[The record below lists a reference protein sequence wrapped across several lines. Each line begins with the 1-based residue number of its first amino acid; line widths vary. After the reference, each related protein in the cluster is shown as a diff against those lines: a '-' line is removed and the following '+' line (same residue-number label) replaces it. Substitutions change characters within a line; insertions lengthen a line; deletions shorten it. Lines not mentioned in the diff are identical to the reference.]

1 MKYKLK
7 SNTPT
12 YVINIY
18 DKIKLKNINRKRLEY
33 KEHSITFSD
42 NTFII

>member
-18 DKIKLKNINRKRLEY
+18 DKIKLKNINRIL
-33 KEHSITFSD
+33 SIHC
-42 NTFII
+42 IRKPQKL